1 MAIGFRASSAAGA
14 ASSSGS
20 GTSQAVTIPA
30 AVATGDVLVVCA
42 VVVPISA
49 TTPTLSIA
57 STGTTPVAAAA
68 QQTASESLPATLGV
82 RPWTVVCGSG
92 DAGKVITVSS
102 TVAGFFSVAV
112 AAYTGVDNT
121 NPVDVIG
128 GAATAGGNTA
138 TVTCP
143 SESTAT
149 AGDWALFLGGGAG
162 EGGNLTPPSGSTSRE
177 SSVNGGTNVFAV
189 IADGNASA
197 GASGT
202 SIGGGTFTTTSATN
216 SILAAFTIGLKA
228 AGSGTNHPGAATL
241 SGAGSLTAGAVVNQ
255 PAAATLTGSGS
266 LTTAASVTGVES
278 AALSG
283 SGSLTSAPSVALK
296 AAAALSGTGTLTA
309 GETGSW
315 LESAAL
321 SGSGSLT
328 AAGQALPPISAVFS
342 STDGNGVQTWT
353 VTSAFNGP
361 TTSVLRILPPTSGS
375 GSFPHSFLFALP
387 VSTGTDA
394 TFGDPCTVIGVDLGA
409 HNAYNTTL
417 VVPSFPIQPWYA
429 DNPSNTQQSQESFM
443 LALAAWMA
451 ASSFA
456 SGGEKNYLIGF
467 SKSGIGGQGLQFHR
481 PDVWAATASWDAPFC
496 MTDYDGTDPTN
507 GGTVGGNSSTCYGSS
522 ANFTT
527 NYELTPTH
535 LTTWA
540 ASGNLTTRR
549 RLWIGGYFAFQ
560 ADVSAYM
567 TRLASAGIAFDGS
580 HVSLDSSHA
589 WHDDWVADALAS
601 IMVDPEF
608 VSAATLSGTGAL
620 TAGALVTQPAAATLS
635 GLGSLTAGRIVTQ
648 PAGAALSGIGS
659 LTAAVS
665 VQLTSAAA
673 LSGAG
678 ALTSAALATQPAG
691 AALTGTGSLTAS
703 ALVQFTSAAALA
715 GTGALTVAALVSQP
729 AGVSLSGLG
738 TLTAAGSVSG
748 FTLGSASLAGTGVL
762 TTAASV
768 QFTSA
773 AALAGTGAL
782 TAAGSVAQPASAA
795 LSGAGVL
802 AATGAVSG
810 FTTASAALSGTGV
823 IGVAVS
829 VAFRPAAALS
839 GTGTLTVATL
849 VAVPAAASLS
859 GTGSLAAAVLVVVP
873 ASAVLSG
880 LGTLTASPAVSGAS
894 AAASLSGSGSLTA
907 GPVLTLTATAVLSG
921 IGVLSVSVQVT
932 SPVTEA
938 PVAWSAQPA
947 PPRWT
952 AAPAQPRWRVVMAL
966 FGPIAAV
973 SLEEVNVTW
982 MSSLA
987 GTSVDPTGET
997 DGQPALPVQM
1007 AFPPTSG
1014 NYAEPA
1020 QPQTWFAGSWLL
1032 GGTSIGF
1039 VAQALVGPGGGVV
1052 TLTSGQVFDVWSKVV
1067 GVPESPARFVGQL
1080 PVY

>member
-14 ASSSGS
+14 VSTAQNP
-20 GTSQAVTIPA
+20 SQTITIPA
-30 AVATGDVLVVCA
+30 ACAAGDVLVIYA
-42 VVVPISA
+42 VQVPISSSLPVLAA
-49 TTPTLSIA
+49 T

-68 QQTASESLPATLGV
+68 TQSASESLPATVGG
-82 RPWTVVCGSG
+82 RPFTVVCGAG

-102 TVAGFFSVAV
+102 TTGGTATNGFWSIAV

-128 GAATAGGNTA
+128 GTATAGGNTA

-216 SILAAFTIGLKA
+216 SILAAFTLGLKP
-228 AGSGTNHPGAATL
+228 AGSSTNHPGAATL
-241 SGAGSLTAGAVVNQ
+241 SGTGSLTSGAIVNQ

-266 LTTAASVTGVES
+266 LTTAASVTGAGS
-278 AALSG
+278 ASLSG
-283 SGSLTSAPSVALK
+283 SGLLTSAPSVALK

-309 GETGSW
+309 GETGSR

-321 SGSGSLT
+321 SGTGSLT

-375 GSFPHSFLFALP
+375 GSFPHSFLYALP

-409 HNAYNTTL
+409 PNAYNTTL

-429 DNPSNTQQSQESFM
+429 DNPGNTQQSQESFM

-481 PDVWAATASWDAPFC
+481 PDVWAATASWDAPFM

-540 ASGNLTTRR
+540 ASGNLATRR

-567 TRLASAGIAFDGS
+567 TRLTSAGIAFDGS

-608 VSAATLSGTGAL
+608 IPGAALSGTGSL
-620 TAGALVTQPAAATLS
+620 TAGRLVTQPAAASLS
-635 GLGSLTAGRIVTQ
+635 GSGSLTAAGAVAVAAAATLSGSGSLAAPRSVQFTS
-648 PAGAALSGIGS
+648 GAALSGSGS
-659 LTAAVS
+659 L
-665 VQLTSAAA
+665 SASRT
-673 LSGAG
+673 L
-678 ALTSAALATQPAG
+678 ALAP
-691 AALTGTGSLTAS
+691 
-703 ALVQFTSAAALA
+703 AAALA
-715 GTGALTVAALVSQP
+715 GTGALAVSALVTQPAAAALSGTGSLGTVASVQFTPAAALSGLGSLTASALAVQP
-729 AGVSLSGLG
+729 AAASLAGSGLLAAAASVQVTGGAVLTGLG

-748 FTLGSASLAGTGVL
+748 LNTAG
-762 TTAASV
+762 
-768 QFTSA
+768 
-773 AALAGTGAL
+773 
-782 TAAGSVAQPASAA
+782 
-795 LSGAGVL
+795 
-802 AATGAVSG
+802 
-810 FTTASAALSGTGV
+810 AALSGTGV
-823 IGVAVS
+823 ISAG
-829 VAFRPAAALS
+829 P
-839 GTGTLTVATL
+839 L
-849 VAVPAAASLS
+849 VQFA
-859 GTGSLAAAVLVVVP
+859 

-880 LGTLTASPAVSGAS
+880 SGTFGVTAVTAVP

-907 GPVLTLTATAVLSG
+907 SVSVTLPVAASLSGLGVISASVTLAAPSGVTLSGSGSLLAGPVITIAASASLAGL
-921 IGVLSVSVQVT
+921 GVLSVSVQVT
-932 SPVTEA
+932 SPLTEA

-952 AAPAQPRWRVVMAL
+952 TAPASPRWRVVMAL
-966 FGPIAAV
+966 FSPIAAI

-987 GTSVDPTGET
+987 GTTVDPTGQT
-997 DGQPALPVQM
+997 DGEPALPVQF
-1007 AFPPTSG
+1007 AFPSTSG

-1020 QPQTWFAGSWLL
+1020 QPSVWYAATWLL

-1067 GVPESPARFVGQL
+1067 GSPESPARFVGQL

>member
-14 ASSSGS
+14 VSTAQNP
-20 GTSQAVTIPA
+20 SQTITIPA
-30 AVATGDVLVVCA
+30 ACAAGDVLVIYA
-42 VVVPISA
+42 VQVPISSSLPVLAA
-49 TTPTLSIA
+49 T

-68 QQTASESLPATLGV
+68 TQSASESLPATVGG
-82 RPWTVVCGSG
+82 RPFTVVCGAG

-102 TVAGFFSVAV
+102 TTGGTATNGFWSIAV

-128 GAATAGGNTA
+128 GTATVGGNAA

-143 SESTAT
+143 SESTVT
-149 AGDWALFLGGGAG
+149 AGDWALFLGGGAA

-177 SSVNGGTNVFAV
+177 SSVSSGINVFAV
-189 IADGNASA
+189 LADGNASA

-216 SILAAFTIGLKA
+216 SILAAFTLGLKA

-241 SGAGSLTAGAVVNQ
+241 TGTGSLTAGAVVNQ
-255 PAAATLTGSGS
+255 PAAATLSGTGS
-266 LTTAASVTGVES
+266 LTTAASVTGAGS

-296 AAAALSGTGTLTA
+296 AAATLSGTGTLTA

-321 SGSGSLT
+321 SGTGSLT

-409 HNAYNTTL
+409 PNAYNTTL

-481 PDVWAATASWDAPFC
+481 PDVWAATASWDAPFM

-527 NYELTPTH
+527 NYELTSAH

-540 ASGNLTTRR
+540 ASGNLATRR

-567 TRLASAGIAFDGS
+567 TRLTSAGIAFDGS

-608 VSAATLSGTGAL
+608 TSAAALSGTGAL
-620 TAGALVTQPAAATLS
+620 TAGAVVTQPAAASLS
-635 GLGSLTAGRIVTQ
+635 GSGSLTAGRIVTQ
-648 PAGAALSGIGS
+648 PAAAALSGTGS
-659 LTAAVS
+659 LAVAAS
-665 VQLTSAAA
+665 VQLTSGAA

-678 ALTSAALATQPAG
+678 
-691 AALTGTGSLTAS
+691 
-703 ALVQFTSAAALA
+703 V
-715 GTGALTVAALVSQP
+715 LTVAALVTQP
-729 AGVSLSGLG
+729 AAAVLSGSG
-738 TLTAAGSVSG
+738 TLTSAASVSG
-748 FTLGSASLAGTGVL
+748 FTAGSASLAGTGAL
-762 TTAASV
+762 TTATSV

-795 LSGAGVL
+795 LSGTGVL
-802 AATGAVSG
+802 AAAGSVPG
-810 FTTASAALSGTGV
+810 FTTVTAALSGTGS
-823 IGVAVS
+823 IGVSVS
-829 VAFRPAAALS
+829 VAFRPAAGLS
-839 GTGTLTVATL
+839 GTGALVVAAL

-859 GTGSLAAAVLVVVP
+859 GTGSLAAAVLVAVP
-873 ASAVLSG
+873 ASASLSG
-880 LGTLTASPAVSGAS
+880 FGALAASPAVSGAS

-907 GPVLTLTATAVLSG
+907 GSVITLTATAVLSG
-921 IGVLSVSVQVT
+921 LGVLSVSVQVT
-932 SPVTEA
+932 SPVTES

-952 AAPAQPRWRVVMAL
+952 TAPASPRWRVVMTL
-966 FGPIAAV
+966 FSPIAAI

-1020 QPQTWFAGSWLL
+1020 QPQTWFTGSWLL

-1039 VAQALVGPGGGVV
+1039 VAQALVGPGAGVV
-1052 TLTSGQVFDVWSKVV
+1052 TLTPGQVFDVWSKVV
-1067 GVPESPARFVGQL
+1067 GSPESPARFVGQL